1 MADRVVPGP
10 VDSSA
15 CVREAAAPVREADF
29 PCFSILF
36 APSMY
41 K

>member
-15 CVREAAAPVREADF
+15 CVREADF
-29 PCFSILF
+29 QAFFNTFCLVDIQIV
-36 APSMY
+36 
-41 K
+41 